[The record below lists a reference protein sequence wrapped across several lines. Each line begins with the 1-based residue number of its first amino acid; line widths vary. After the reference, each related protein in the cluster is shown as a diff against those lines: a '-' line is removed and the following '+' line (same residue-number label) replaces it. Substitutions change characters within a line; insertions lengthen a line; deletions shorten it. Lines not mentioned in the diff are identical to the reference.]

1 MQLAIKTN
9 LLERF
14 LAKLKKK
21 VVVNKMAMLV
31 QRFYV
36 NIEMVPFFECTF
48 RDIIIKGTER
58 MFLIHLVHI
67 GCPGILTG

>member
-1 MQLAIKTN
+1 MQLAIKTH

-48 RDIIIKGTER
+48 RDIIIKGIER
-58 MFLIHLVHI
+58 MFLINLYHI